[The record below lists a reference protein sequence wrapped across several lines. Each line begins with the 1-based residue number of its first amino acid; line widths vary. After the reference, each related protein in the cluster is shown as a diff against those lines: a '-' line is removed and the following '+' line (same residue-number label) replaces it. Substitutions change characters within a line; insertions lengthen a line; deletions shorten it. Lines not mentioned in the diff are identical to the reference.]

1 MITSLS
7 VDLASILRRRK
18 PERHRSQLKPR
29 EAKQLVGVGDFATGG
44 RMVLV
49 PDTNVYINDAAGR
62 LPTEV
67 TALLDRALLFHCS
80 VCIAEIATG
89 IANGDP
95 AHPRWRATR
104 DHYAELAAAIPPS
117 RLLVPDAE
125 IWADAGVIAGTL
137 ARMQAFQPYQRKEC
151 LNDALMLLTA
161 AKAGLAVLT
170 ANRDEFDLIQQIAPE
185 VRFVHY

>member
-1 MITSLS
+1 MS
-7 VDLASILRRRK
+7 VDLVGILRRRK
-18 PERHRSQLKPR
+18 PEKHRARLKTRPAR
-29 EAKQLVGVGDFATGG
+29 ELVGVGDLSASG
-44 RMVLV
+44 RVVLV

-62 LPTEV
+62 LPAEV
-67 TALLDRALLFHCS
+67 EALLDRALLFHCS
-80 VCIAEIATG
+80 VCVAELATG
-89 IANGDP
+89 VANGDP
-95 AHPRWRATR
+95 AHPRWKATR

-117 RLLVPDAE
+117 RLLAPDAD

-137 ARMQAFQPYQRKEC
+137 ARTQAFQPYQRKEC
-151 LNDALMLLTA
+151 LNDALILLTA